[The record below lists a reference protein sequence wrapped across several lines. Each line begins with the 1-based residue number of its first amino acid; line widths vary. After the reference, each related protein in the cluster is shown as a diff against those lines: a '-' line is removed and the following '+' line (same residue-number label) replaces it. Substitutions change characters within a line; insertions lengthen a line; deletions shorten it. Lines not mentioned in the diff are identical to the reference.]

1 MEMKTRLMAGVGAIV
16 LMAAAVFGATLAS
29 SEAGAQNAEQ
39 YEYGYLVPVPRIE
52 SYEIET
58 SRWAG
63 SAEDKKYMEAHVF
76 AYEEGATAFD
86 RRVSGLR
93 RMNELAAQGW
103 EVHDAEAGLLR
114 RKK

>member
-1 MEMKTRLMAGVGAIV
+1 MKTKLMAALGAMV
-16 LMAAAVFGATLAS
+16 LMAAAVFGAIAVSTDA
-29 SEAGAQNAEQ
+29 EAQKADH

-63 SAEDKKYMEAHVF
+63 SAEDKKFMEAHVF
-76 AYEEGATAFD
+76 AYEEGANNFD
-86 RRVSGLR
+86 RRVNGLR

-103 EVHDAEAGLLR
+103 EVCDAEAGLLR

>member
-1 MEMKTRLMAGVGAIV
+1 MKIRLMAGVGAIV
-16 LMAAAVFGATLAS
+16 LMAAAVFGAIAVSTDA
-29 SEAGAQNAEQ
+29 EAQNADG

-76 AYEEGATAFD
+76 AYEEGATSFD

-93 RMNELAAQGW
+93 RMNELAEQGW

-114 RKK
+114 RKR